1 MLNQIPS
8 FLSSFKPDSIK
19 CSYHKGNTASSFC
32 MDCNAFIC
40 LDSTCGHPHVFHSV
54 ENINTMI
61 SSLII
66 PTLNSLAKIT
76 QSKNSS
82 SQYVS
87 SLNKIKNNLRSFSI
101 GEKEKINTQYKTV
114 LSSLQTIYSTY
125 LSQIDLLIDS
135 INNKFDDLLN
145 QILGVDSSNDSQ
157 LNAIMNDINKCIYSS
172 KENCGLF
179 IMGIGKKIKEYKK
192 TINELTKIKG
202 NKINVEGEEFEKKIN
217 AIKDY
222 VKDNYKEIEN
232 KGEQFFKDINS
243 SMKNSLVK
251 IKEDTELFKKKL
263 NAEKETRRI
272 SKIKISVN
280 NFKKLNNGIDLDLF
294 ARELHNTINSYRAN
308 PEKLLSIINNNYY
321 CVNDNSQF
329 SFAQK
334 KKIDYIRNYLSN
346 LAEVK
351 SNLDWDNDLSNSS
364 EDYFKTHSND
374 IEKDNKKMNIE
385 IKKILSESYYSEEA
399 YLNLIST
406 LSYAKVKPDID
417 EIILLALFN
426 ETNWDF
432 ISGENFL
439 FDEKFN
445 LIGIYAVPFNS
456 NPNLINMIV
465 NVGYFKH
472 EQEQ

>member
-1 MLNQIPS
+1 M
-8 FLSSFKPDSIK
+8 
-19 CSYHKGNTASSFC
+19 Y
-32 MDCNAFIC
+32 
-40 LDSTCGHPHVFHSV
+40 
-54 ENINTMI
+54 E
-61 SSLII
+61 
-66 PTLNSLAKIT
+66 
-76 QSKNSS
+76 
-82 SQYVS
+82 
-87 SLNKIKNNLRSFSI
+87 
-101 GEKEKINTQYKTV
+101 
-114 LSSLQTIYSTY
+114 TY
-125 LSQIDLLIDS
+125 LSGASTSMVFNYILYVYNIT
-135 INNKFDDLLN
+135 NNTYTNLKFMNVEVKNIPEYTMLN
-145 QILGVDSSNDSQ
+145 TGGSCIFSLDNKHIVLATSMYSYKQSGTSFSNYFRTM
-157 LNAIMNDINKCIYSS
+157 AYCIY
-172 KENCGLF
+172 
-179 IMGIGKKIKEYKK
+179 
-192 TINELTKIKG
+192 
-202 NKINVEGEEFEKKIN
+202 
-217 AIKDY
+217 D
-222 VKDNYKEIEN
+222 IEN
-232 KGEQFFKDINS
+232 
-243 SMKNSLVK
+243 
-251 IKEDTELFKKKL
+251 DTYAKY
-263 NAEKETRRI
+263 
-272 SKIKISVN
+272 
-280 NFKKLNNGIDLDLF
+280 DLYGF
-294 ARELHNTINSYRAN
+294 AMIHSQ
-308 PEKLLSIINNNYY
+308 PIINNNYY
-321 CVNDNSQF
+321 CVNDSSQF